1 MAGRSEG
8 TASRPPAEPNRFPS
22 YAAVGSCRAED
33 PNARPEMVRGAGVH
47 LWDASGKRYLDFVS
61 GYSSTSF
68 GHAHPR
74 LVEVAASQL
83 GQLAQLVGWNHPWR
97 RRLEEKLAGLA
108 SEVIG
113 GAVKVWLTTSG
124 ARAVELA
131 WKIAY
136 AHRPGRLACFEGAY
150 HGRSLATALASDT
163 RRLPIVAA
171 EVSATLPFPRCL
183 QCPFELEPQSCAAE
197 CFASVCE
204 PLQRLPTAP
213 SAILVE
219 PALGAR
225 GYYYAP
231 PVFFQQLQ
239 QFARSHQILL
249 IDDEIQM
256 GLGRL
261 GAMFAAQRQGWSPDL
276 VLLGKSLGGGL
287 VPIAAVLGRAEVMDR
302 LPAGIESETF
312 AANPLACRLALE
324 ALEILEENLV
334 VRGPS
339 LEGWLQRELGKLAHG
354 PSLPMKT
361 CSLGAS
367 AVIELEPRLA
377 SQVAVRCVERGL
389 LVHWSGRAKD
399 RIVLIPPLT
408 VDEADVVEAFS
419 ILRQVLHQLASE
431 EEVA

>member
-1 MAGRSEG
+1 
-8 TASRPPAEPNRFPS
+8 
-22 YAAVGSCRAED
+22 
-33 PNARPEMVRGAGVH
+33 MVRGAGVF
-47 LWDASGKRYLDFVS
+47 LWDRSGKRYLDFVS

-83 GQLAQLVGWNHPWR
+83 GQLTQLVGWNHSWR
-97 RRLEEKLAGLA
+97 GRLEEKLAGLA
-108 SEVIG
+108 SAVIG
-113 GAVKVWLTTSG
+113 GEVKVWLTTSG

-136 AHRPGRLACFEGAY
+136 AHRPGSLACFEGAY
-150 HGRSLATALASDT
+150 HGRSLATALISDT
-163 RRLPIVAA
+163 RKLPIVQA
-171 EVSATLPFPRCL
+171 EVAASLPFPRCL
-183 QCPFELEPQSCAAE
+183 QCPYGLEPQSCAAE
-197 CFASVCE
+197 CFSAVRE
-204 PLQRLPTAP
+204 RLQAMPSLP

-231 PVFFQQLQ
+231 PPFFQQLQ
-239 QFARSHQILL
+239 QFARLHHILL

-261 GAMFAAQRQGWSPDL
+261 GSMFAAERQGWSPDL

-287 VPIAAVLGRAEVMDR
+287 VPVAAVLGRAEVMDR
-302 LPAGIESETF
+302 LPAGIDSETF

-324 ALEILEENLV
+324 ALAILEESLL

-339 LEGWLQRELGKLAHG
+339 LEGWLRRELEKLAHT

-361 CSLGAS
+361 SSLGAS
-367 AVIELEPRLA
+367 AVIELDPRLA
-377 SQVAVRCVERGL
+377 GQVAERCVDHGL

-399 RIVLIPPLT
+399 RIVLIPPL
-408 VDEADVVEAFS
+408 VVEEAEVIEAFS
-419 ILRQVLHQLASE
+419 ILREVLRQLAAE
-431 EEVA
+431 EKTG